1 MNYSVTPRPSSGAQ
15 ELAANAGPGDGRAND
30 ARGQDARPGDA
41 SAVPLSPD
49 RTGHAKAIA
58 AITLGNGLEF
68 FDFTIYSFFATI
80 IGKLYFP
87 VEGQLAQL
95 MLAVGTFGVG
105 FIMRPVGGVILGA
118 YADRAGRK
126 AAMSL
131 TLWLMTLGSAIIAFA
146 PTYAAI
152 GLAAPLL
159 VVLARLIQGFAL
171 GGEIG
176 ASTSLLME
184 YGSDKTRGFYGSWQ
198 FVSQGLNTVCGSA
211 LGIALSAWLS
221 TAALESWGWRV
232 PFVIGMAMGPIG
244 VYIRRHLK
252 ETLPDAAHGRDEA
265 RHAAST
271 KSPTVADATPGV
283 AAQAQPVREIFHSHL
298 GAVATGVLT
307 TIGGTAANYIVL
319 FYLSTYAIRILHLP
333 MSLALWASWTAA
345 FVTVILSPFAGALS
359 DRVGRKRVLWI
370 SRVLLIAAVY
380 PAFMLINASPTVP
393 VLLAVVAVLA
403 VLVAFTAVP
412 NIVMLPEMFPREI
425 RATGMSIVYCL
436 GVSIFGG
443 FAQFFAT
450 WLIQLTG
457 NSLAPAWYLIGCA
470 LVSLLPLP
478 FMRETAG
485 RPID

>member
-1 MNYSVTPRPSSGAQ
+1 MDYSAAPHPQSSEQ
-15 ELAANAGPGDGRAND
+15 ELAHDGLAYDTSVRH
-30 ARGQDARPGDA
+30 GLPGDA
-41 SAVPLSPD
+41 PATALS
-49 RTGHAKAIA
+49 RGRVSHAKAIA

-95 MLAVGTFGVG
+95 MLAAGTFGVG
-105 FIMRPVGGVILGA
+105 FIMRPVGGVVLGG

-131 TLWLMTLGSAIIAFA
+131 TLWMMTLGSAIIAFA

-152 GLAAPLL
+152 GMAAPLL
-159 VVLARLIQGFAL
+159 VILARLIQGFAL

-198 FVSQGLNTVCGSA
+198 FVSQGLNTVCGSLLGVA
-211 LGIALSAWLS
+211 LAASLS
-221 TAALESWGWRV
+221 TPALESWGWRV
-232 PFVIGMAMGPIG
+232 PFLIGMAMGPIG
-244 VYIRRHLK
+244 VYIRRHLD
-252 ETLPDAAHGRDEA
+252 ETLPGAVQ
-265 RHAAST
+265 S
-271 KSPTVADATPGV
+271 KDATGRVDGTGGASVV
-283 AAQAQPVREIFHSHL
+283 AVHSQPVREIFRGHL
-298 GAVATGVLT
+298 GVIATGVVT

-380 PAFMLINASPTVP
+380 PAFMMINASPTVP

-403 VLVAFTAVP
+403 VLVTFTAVP

-457 NSLAPAWYLIGCA
+457 STLAPAWYLIGCGV
-470 LVSLLPLP
+470 VSLLPLP

-485 RPID
+485 RPSD

>member
-1 MNYSVTPRPSSGAQ
+1 MDYSAAPHPQPGAPASTQSALAHHGLSADTPATPV
-15 ELAANAGPGDGRAND
+15 AGRRA
-30 ARGQDARPGDA
+30 GQ
-41 SAVPLSPD
+41 
-49 RTGHAKAIA
+49 AKAIA

-95 MLAVGTFGVG
+95 MLAAGTFGVG
-105 FIMRPVGGVILGA
+105 FIMRPVGGVVLGA

-131 TLWLMTLGSAIIAFA
+131 TLWMMTLGSAIIAFA

-152 GLAAPLL
+152 GVAAPLL
-159 VVLARLIQGFAL
+159 VILARLIQGFAL

-184 YGSDKTRGFYGSWQ
+184 YGSDRTRGFYGSWQ
-198 FVSQGLNTVCGSA
+198 FVSQGLNTVCGSLLGVA
-211 LGIALSAWLS
+211 LAASLS
-221 TAALESWGWRV
+221 TPALESWGWRV

-244 VYIRRHLK
+244 VYIRRHLD
-252 ETLPDAAHGRDEA
+252 ETLP
-265 RHAAST
+265 
-271 KSPTVADATPGV
+271 V
-283 AAQAQPVREIFHSHL
+283 AAVSGKDETRNETAHARGVDRMDGPSVVAVHSQPVREIFRNHL
-298 GAVATGVLT
+298 GVIATGVVT

-333 MSLALWASWTAA
+333 MSLALWASWAA
-345 FVTVILSPFAGALS
+345 ALVTVILSPFAGALS

-380 PAFMLINASPTVP
+380 PAFVLINASPTVP

-403 VLVAFTAVP
+403 VLVTFTAVP

-450 WLIQLTG
+450 WLIQLSGST
-457 NSLAPAWYLIGCA
+457 LAPAWYLIGCA

-478 FMRETAG
+478 FLRETAG
-485 RPID
+485 RPIG

>member
-1 MNYSVTPRPSSGAQ
+1 MTYSAASTPLDGQTDAQ
-15 ELAANAGPGDGRAND
+15 P
-30 ARGQDARPGDA
+30 QHV
-41 SAVPLSPD
+41 S
-49 RTGHAKAIA
+49 HAKAIA

-87 VEGQLAQL
+87 VEGQLMQL

-105 FIMRPVGGVILGA
+105 FIMRPVGGVVLGA

-146 PTYAAI
+146 PTYASI
-152 GLAAPLL
+152 GLMAPALII
-159 VVLARLIQGFAL
+159 LARLIQGFAL

-184 YGSDKTRGFYGSWQ
+184 YGSDRTRGFYGSWQ
-198 FVSQGLNTVCGSA
+198 FVSQGLNTVVGSLLGVA
-211 LGIALSAWLS
+211 LAAMLS
-221 TAALESWGWRV
+221 THALESWGWRV

-244 VYIRRHLK
+244 VYIRRHLD
-252 ETLPDAAHGRDEA
+252 ETLPLPATSDEA
-265 RHAAST
+265 PVVEAAA
-271 KSPTVADATPGV
+271 VAR
-283 AAQAQPVREIFHSHL
+283 PVREIFGTHM
-298 GAVATGVLT
+298 GAIATGVVT

-319 FYLSTYAIRILHLP
+319 FYLSTYAIKILHLP
-333 MSLALWASWTAA
+333 MSLALWASWAAA
-345 FVTVILSPFAGALS
+345 FVTVICSPFAGSLS
-359 DRVGRKRVLWI
+359 DRYGRKRVMWI
-370 SRVLLIAAVY
+370 SRALLIAAVY
-380 PAFMLINASPTVP
+380 PAFMIINAMPTVS
-393 VLLAVVAVLA
+393 VLLAVVAVLG

-450 WLIQLTG
+450 WLIQLSGST
-457 NSLAPAWYLIGCA
+457 LAPAWYLIGCGV
-470 LVSLLPLP
+470 VSLLPLP
-478 FMRETAG
+478 FIRETAG
-485 RPID
+485 KPID

>member
-1 MNYSVTPRPSSGAQ
+1 MDYS
-15 ELAANAGPGDGRAND
+15 AAPHP
-30 ARGQDARPGDA
+30 Q
-41 SAVPLSPD
+41 SAVQDRAHDGLTYDAAARHGLPD
-49 RTGHAKAIA
+49 NAPATAHASGRVSHAKAIA

-131 TLWLMTLGSAIIAFA
+131 TLWMMTLGSAIIAFA

-152 GLAAPLL
+152 GVAAPLL
-159 VVLARLIQGFAL
+159 VILARLIQGFAL

-198 FVSQGLNTVCGSA
+198 FVSQGLNTVCGSLLGVA
-211 LGIALSAWLS
+211 LAAWLS

-244 VYIRRHLK
+244 VYIRRHLD
-252 ETLPDAAHGRDEA
+252 ETLPVAVQSKDKTTDGAVYARGSDSAHGPSVVAAH
-265 RHAAST
+265 
-271 KSPTVADATPGV
+271 
-283 AAQAQPVREIFHSHL
+283 AQPVREIFRSHL
-298 GAVATGVLT
+298 GVIATGVVT

-333 MSLALWASWTAA
+333 MSLALWASWAAA

-403 VLVAFTAVP
+403 VLVTFTAVP

-450 WLIQLTG
+450 WLIQLSGST
-457 NSLAPAWYLIGCA
+457 LAPAWYLIGCGV
-470 LVSLLPLP
+470 VSLLPLP